1 MPNQPKKTQRY
12 TKALGHRVRRHQHEN
27 RLVLLAPNQVENEFL
42 VGVMGS
48 YCMQGGTLA
57 TSIIH
62 SVSVANPWTSETPDT
77 ELSFLASWPEQN
89 QMP

>member
-1 MPNQPKKTQRY
+1 M
-12 TKALGHRVRRHQHEN
+12 
-27 RLVLLAPNQVENEFL
+27 ENEFL

-48 YCMQGGTLA
+48 YCMPGGTFA

-62 SVSVANPWTSETPDT
+62 GVSVANPWTNETPGT